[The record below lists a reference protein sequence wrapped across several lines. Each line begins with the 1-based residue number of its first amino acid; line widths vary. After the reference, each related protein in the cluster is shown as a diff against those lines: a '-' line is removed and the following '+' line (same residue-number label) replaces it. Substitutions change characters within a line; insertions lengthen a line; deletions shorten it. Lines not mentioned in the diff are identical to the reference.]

1 MAFEILF
8 VGVFDV
14 CFVSFYNA
22 GKKPTGVSE
31 GENKRIPY
39 LISLSP
45 ISFGEDKIR
54 LKKEKTDRTQKKY
67 HCFFYFS
74 KRNFFRV
81 YMASLIQ
88 EVTQSNAYMTFE
100 SSVKAA
106 FIKYKFNT
114 LINKWERRC
123 YFKYF
128 VNRIC
133 YCTREGIFP
142 WGWERSFTKTARQP
156 PNFYSTGWCSI

>member
-8 VGVFDV
+8 VGVSDV

-22 GKKPTGVSE
+22 GKK
-31 GENKRIPY
+31 
-39 LISLSP
+39 
-45 ISFGEDKIR
+45 
-54 LKKEKTDRTQKKY
+54 TDRCLGRRKQTYPIIDLSVSNFIWRKQNSTKKGTNGYNTKKY
-67 HCFFYFS
+67 HCFSYLS

-106 FIKYKFNT
+106 FIKYISKI
-114 LINKWERRC
+114 IN
-123 YFKYF
+123 
-128 VNRIC
+128 
-133 YCTREGIFP
+133 
-142 WGWERSFTKTARQP
+142 
-156 PNFYSTGWCSI
+156 STNDD